1 MGVTLSILGN
11 NTSSLVGVAI
21 SASLLPP
28 AVNAGICWMHSLL
41 IHTGAVQNPSNE
53 PFGIIGS
60 ISLVLTLVNI
70 LCIWVSGVVMF
81 QVKEVAPIKSKSAF
95 WANDIKVARAI
106 KTGNKDIDMDVIKAG
121 LQDAIEKEDKIRRR
135 RRGTDRGSGGIHV
148 GVAGSE
154 NDYVTPLPRV
164 FDDRVKNS
172 NKLRFRRL
180 RKNAPSAKATNVNWN
195 MSSGPSIDE
204 YAMEETLLEDVI
216 TGPSPLVDQER
227 YIGLEHMAS
236 LLGFDD
242 DDDEECEEQDEE
254 ERQNIGIRRRRP
266 WDRFRHFNLSDKKQT
281 DMPCDDSFV

>member
-41 IHTGAVQNPSNE
+41 IHTGAVQDSSNE
-53 PFGIIGS
+53 PFAKIGC
-60 ISLVLTLVNI
+60 ISLILTLVNI

-106 KTGNKDIDMDVIKAG
+106 KTGNKDIDMDVIKVG

-135 RRGTDRGSGGIHV
+135 RRGTGRGSGSING

-154 NDYVTPLPRV
+154 NEDVTPLPHDS
-164 FDDRVKNS
+164 DDRVKNS
-172 NKLRFRRL
+172 NNKLRFQRL
-180 RKNAPSAKATNVNWN
+180 RKNAHSAKATNVNWN

-204 YAMEETLLEDVI
+204 YAMEETLLEDII
-216 TGPSPLVDQER
+216 TGPSPLVDSER
-227 YIGLEHMAS
+227 YIGLEDMAA

-242 DDDEECEEQDEE
+242 DDEEYEEQDEE
-254 ERQNIGIRRRRP
+254 QQNIGIRRRRP
-266 WDRFRHFNLSDKKQT
+266 WDRFRHFNRSDKKQT
-281 DMPCDDSFV
+281 GKCDDSFV